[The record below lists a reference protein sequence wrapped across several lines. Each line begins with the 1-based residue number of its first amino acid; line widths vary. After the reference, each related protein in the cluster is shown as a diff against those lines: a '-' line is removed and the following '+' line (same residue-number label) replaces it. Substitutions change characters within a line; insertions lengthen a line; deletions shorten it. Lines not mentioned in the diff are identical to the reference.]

1 MTDRAA
7 AVHQKNEAR
16 QMAGSDWGL
25 IAFGGMGDDQVRLFS
40 LGTKSWW
47 RLDHA
52 RMLRPTYTSSL
63 ALVEGHLAALRKQ
76 GNCDGRE

>member
-25 IAFGGMGDDQVRLFS
+25 IAFGGMGDDQVPLQLGDEEFVRLR
-40 LGTKSWW
+40 G
-47 RLDHA
+47 
-52 RMLRPTYTSSL
+52 
-63 ALVEGHLAALRKQ
+63 
-76 GNCDGRE
+76 